1 MSRFVASITFA
12 LFAVLLLAA
21 PSNAG
26 IKLGFYIP
34 QNSDYDP
41 SFTVALDGRFR
52 VTDQLRLG
60 FELAVVPG
68 LGGTEIGYDVGLMSV
83 DYKTSKLLF
92 ESLTTGGWW
101 YFTDHLYGGLGVG
114 YYSTGPDAILSS
126 PDPHTETPAGL
137 IVQVSFGLMQK
148 PITRKHFLFFG
159 ELAYR
164 YCSGSGTL
172 GSGLNGY
179 VNVSGPSGVTVYAG
193 LTF

>member
-1 MSRFVASITFA
+1 MSKFVACITFV
-12 LFAVLLLAA
+12 LFSVFLSAA
-21 PSNAG
+21 PSYAG

-60 FELAVVPG
+60 LELAVVPG
-68 LGGTEIGYDVGLMSV
+68 LGGTEIGYYDGGFFSAHFE
-83 DYKTSKLLF
+83 TSKLWF
-92 ESLTTGGWW
+92 ASLTTGGWW

-114 YYSTGPDAILSS
+114 VYSTGANASLSS
-126 PDPHTETPAGL
+126 DSTTEPPDGL

-148 PITRKHFLFFG
+148 PITTKHFLFFG
-159 ELAYR
+159 ELSYR
-164 YCSGSGTL
+164 YCSGSGTI
-172 GSGLNGY
+172 GSEPNGY
-179 VNVSGPSGVTVYAG
+179 VNVSGPSGLTVYAG